1 MRSAAWG
8 IVPRFDAVSGICAD
22 GAGEEKTMA
31 MDNRE
36 LKRAGLKATLPRLK
50 ILEIL
55 ESSDRHHLSAEDVYK
70 ELLESGDDVGLA
82 TIYRVLTQFETAGL
96 VSRHHFESGHA
107 VFELERGHHH
117 DHVVC
122 VQCGK
127 VEEFYDQTIEDR
139 QKSVVGKMGYE
150 IQDHALVI
158 YGNCTKP
165 NCPGK
170 SS

>member
-1 MRSAAWG
+1 
-8 IVPRFDAVSGICAD
+8 
-22 GAGEEKTMA
+22 MA
-31 MDNRE
+31 TDNRE

-55 ESSDRHHLSAEDVYK
+55 ESSDRHHLSAEDVYR
-70 ELLESGDDVGLA
+70 ELLEAGDDVGLA
-82 TIYRVLTQFETAGL
+82 TIYRVLTQFESAGL
-96 VSRHHFESGHA
+96 VVRHHFESGHA
-107 VFELERGHHH
+107 VFELERGEHH
-117 DHVVC
+117 DHIVC

-150 IQDHALVI
+150 IQDHSLAI
-158 YGNCTKP
+158 YGNCKKA

-170 SS
+170 SG

>member
-1 MRSAAWG
+1 
-8 IVPRFDAVSGICAD
+8 
-22 GAGEEKTMA
+22 MA
-31 MDNRE
+31 TDNRE

-55 ESSDRHHLSAEDVYK
+55 ESSDRHHLSAEDVYR
-70 ELLESGDDVGLA
+70 ELLEAGDDVGLA
-82 TIYRVLTQFETAGL
+82 TIYRVLTQFESAGL
-96 VSRHHFESGHA
+96 VVRHHFESGHA
-107 VFELERGHHH
+107 VFELERGEHH
-117 DHVVC
+117 DHIVC

-150 IQDHALVI
+150 IQDHSLVI
-158 YGNCTKP
+158 YGNCKKA

-170 SS
+170 SG

>member
-1 MRSAAWG
+1 
-8 IVPRFDAVSGICAD
+8 
-22 GAGEEKTMA
+22 MA
-31 MDNRE
+31 TDNRE

-55 ESSDRHHLSAEDVYK
+55 ESSDRHHLSAEDVYR
-70 ELLESGDDVGLA
+70 ELLEAGDDVGLA
-82 TIYRVLTQFETAGL
+82 TIYRVLTQFESAGL
-96 VSRHHFESGHA
+96 VVRHHFESGHA
-107 VFELERGHHH
+107 VFELERGEHH
-117 DHVVC
+117 DHIVC

-150 IQDHALVI
+150 IQDHSLVI
-158 YGNCTKP
+158 YGNCKKT

-170 SS
+170 SG